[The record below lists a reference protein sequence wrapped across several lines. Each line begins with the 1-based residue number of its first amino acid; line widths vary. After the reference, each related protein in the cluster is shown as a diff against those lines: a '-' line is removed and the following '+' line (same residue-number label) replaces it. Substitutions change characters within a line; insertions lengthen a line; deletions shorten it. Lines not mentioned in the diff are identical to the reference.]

1 MKEDN
6 LEKKETAKKVL
17 VVDDEQGVCDIL
29 DEFLT
34 KKGYK
39 VITVLSGEAAIKKIK
54 EERPHM
60 VLLDIKMPGMDGI
73 EALKRIREIDK
84 EVGVV
89 MVTAVND
96 DAVGRRCMEL
106 GAYDY
111 ITKPLDFNYLET
123 NLMIKLL
130 DFEG

>member
-6 LEKKETAKKVL
+6 LEKKETAKKIL
-17 VVDDEQGVCDIL
+17 VVDDEQGICDVL

-39 VITVLSGEAAIKKIK
+39 VTTVLSGEAAIKKVK

-60 VLLDIKMPGMDGI
+60 VLLDIKMPAMDGI

-84 EVGVV
+84 EIGIV

-96 DAVGRRCMEL
+96 DVVGQRCMEL
-106 GAYDY
+106 GASDY

-123 NLMIKLL
+123 NLMVKLL